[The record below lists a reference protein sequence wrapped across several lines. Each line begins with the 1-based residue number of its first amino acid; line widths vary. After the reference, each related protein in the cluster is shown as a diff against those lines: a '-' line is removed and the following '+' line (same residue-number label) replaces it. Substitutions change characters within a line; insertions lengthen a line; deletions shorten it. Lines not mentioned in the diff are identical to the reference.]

1 MLRRPDYVFYCLWTL
16 GRPDMALF
24 KFTKAILAGEPIQV
38 SIMVNIGVISLIK
51 DIIEGVIRTLDRPA
65 VSNKHWD
72 GDFPDPGTS
81 LAPWRIYN
89 IGNSQPVEL
98 LDYINAIEQS
108 LGKKAIMELLPM
120 QLGDVTDTHAN
131 VDHLIKEFDY
141 KPSTTIQDGVQHFV
155 DWYRNYYKV

>member
-1 MLRRPDYVFYCLWTL
+1 MDIVRRYSY
-16 GRPDMALF
+16 
-24 KFTKAILAGEPIQV
+24 
-38 SIMVNIGVISLIK
+38 
-51 DIIEGVIRTLDRPA
+51 LDRPA

-98 LDYINAIEQS
+98 LTQMLLNSPA
-108 LGKKAIMELLPM
+108 GKKAIMELLPM

-155 DWYRNYYKV
+155 DWYQLL